1 MKRSLELYVHIPF
14 CAKKCAYCDFLSFGK
29 QTWREET
36 KRAYVTGLCAEIE
49 SYHVLSAQYEIVTI
63 YFGGG
68 TPSLLSEEEIALILK
83 TIKQNFSVRED
94 AEITL
99 ECNPGTTNLEKFFA
113 WRDVGI
119 NRLSIGLQSTSDEM
133 LARLGRIHTFAQF
146 ETQYAQARRAGFTNI
161 SVDLMSALPGQTL
174 EDYREDLNKVITLNP
189 EHISSY
195 GLILEEHTPFYED
208 ASIRQSLPDE
218 DTALLMYEETKERLK
233 EAGYDRYEISNY
245 AKSGYESRHNKGY
258 WTGVPYLGVGLGA
271 SSYLILEEGKT
282 RYLRFHNPTELKEY
296 DMQEK
301 GKNAQEAFFA
311 RKKTWQEVEELT
323 EQDRMEEFVFLGLR
337 MREGIS
343 FLQFERL
350 FHVSFLSVYEDAVKK
365 NEAAGMVRQ
374 IQKNGEVRLCLT
386 DAGIEVS
393 NQVFLDFLF

>member
-1 MKRSLELYVHIPF
+1 MKRPLELYVHIPF
-14 CAKKCAYCDFLSFGK
+14 CVKKCAYCDFLSFGK
-29 QTWREET
+29 QAWQEET
-36 KRAYVTGLCAEIE
+36 KRTYVTGLCAEIE
-49 SYHVLSAQYEIVTI
+49 SYRVLSKQYEIVTI

-68 TPSLLSEEEIALILK
+68 TPSLLSGEEAALILK

-94 AEITL
+94 AEITM
-99 ECNPGTTNLEKFFA
+99 ECNPGTTNDEKFFA
-113 WRDVGI
+113 YHDAGI
-119 NRLSIGLQSTSDEM
+119 NRLSIGLQSASDEM

-146 ETQYAQARRAGFTNI
+146 KTQYAQARRAGFTNI

-174 EDYREDLNKVITLNP
+174 EDYREDLNRVIALNP

-208 ASIRQSLPDE
+208 AAIRQSLPDE

-233 EAGYDRYEISNY
+233 NAGYDRYEISNY
-245 AKSGYESRHNKGY
+245 AKAGYESRHNTGY

-271 SSYLILEEGKT
+271 SSYLILEEEKT

-296 DMQEK
+296 GMQEK
-301 GKNAQEAFFA
+301 EENAKKAFSA
-311 RKKTWQEVEELT
+311 RRKTWQEVEALT

-343 FLQFERL
+343 FLQFEQQ
-350 FHVSFLSVYEDAVKK
+350 FHVPFLSVYADAVKK
-365 NEAAGMVRQ
+365 NEEAGMVRQ

>member
-1 MKRSLELYVHIPF
+1 MKRPLELYVHIPF
-14 CAKKCAYCDFLSFGK
+14 CVKKCAYCDFLSYGK
-29 QTWREET
+29 QAWQEET
-36 KRAYVTGLCAEIE
+36 KRTYVTGLCAEIE
-49 SYHVLSAQYEIVTI
+49 SYRALSTQYEIVTI

-68 TPSLLSEEEIALILK
+68 TPSLLSGEEAALIIK

-94 AEITL
+94 AEITM
-99 ECNPGTTNLEKFFA
+99 ECNPGTTSQEKFSA
-113 WRDVGI
+113 YRDAGI
-119 NRLSIGLQSTSDEM
+119 NRLSIGLQSTSDAM
-133 LARLGRIHTFAQF
+133 LARLGRIHTYAQF
-146 ETQYAQARRAGFTNI
+146 EAQYAQARRAGFTNI

-174 EDYREDLNKVITLNP
+174 EAYREDLNRVIALDP

-208 ASIRQSLPDE
+208 AFIRQSLPDE

-245 AKSGYESRHNKGY
+245 AKPGYESRHNTGY
-258 WTGVPYLGVGLGA
+258 WTGVPYLGIGLGA
-271 SSYLILEEGKT
+271 SSYLILEDEKPH
-282 RYLRFHNPTELKEY
+282 YLRFHNPTELKTY
-296 DMQEK
+296 GMQEK
-301 GKNAQEAFFA
+301 GKNVQEAFAA
-311 RKKTWQEVEELT
+311 RRRMWQEVEELT

-343 FLQFERL
+343 FLQFEQL
-350 FHVSFLSVYEDAVKK
+350 FHVPFLSIYADAVKK
-365 NEAAGMVRQ
+365 NEAAGMLRK
-374 IQKNGEVRLCLT
+374 IQNNGEVRLCLT